1 MAETHFSSE
10 NRHIEKPK
18 KGLKSTA
25 WLVAI
30 AGIIVFVL
38 VLSGEFK
45 VPQNSV
51 AQSPTNISET
61 GLFPIVNNNGR
72 MESPFVA
79 VVEAVK
85 NAVVNVSAS
94 SKGQQR
100 FHWWQPGS
108 RGSTS
113 SGSGFFFREDGY
125 ILTNNHVVSGA
136 DKVTVRTSTGYT
148 YDAEVIGTDP
158 QTDLAVLKVDPQEEI
173 VIIPFGNS
181 DEIKVGDWAIAIG
194 NPFPQ
199 QGLDRTVT
207 VGVISA
213 KGRSNLR
220 FGSETPQYQDY
231 IQTDASINPGNSGGP
246 LLNLRGEAIGVN
258 AAISSPTGTSVGVG
272 FAIPIDLA
280 RAIVPDLITNG
291 KASRGWL
298 GVWFAPLTQREAK
311 RQGLDEVKGVIIDS
325 VFINSPADVAGI
337 ESGDVIVGFNNHQ
350 VENTSQLSVLVSTT
364 KSGQEVPID
373 IIRDRRKVTLSTIMA
388 DRENFLANARQ
399 ATRAQ
404 TQAADDFDVREWNGM
419 EIMEFTP
426 EIARAL
432 ELETEHDNGIYVRR
446 VYPGSAADRAS
457 ISRGTI
463 ILQVDEVVVRT
474 LKEMEDSIQRLK
486 KSSRAIGLIV
496 QEPDGT
502 IARKVIRR

>member
-10 NRHIEKPK
+10 NKPIEKPK
-18 KGLKSTA
+18 QGFKSTA
-25 WLVAI
+25 LIVAL

-45 VPQNSV
+45 VPQNSQ

-61 GLFPIVNNNGR
+61 GLFPLVENNGK

-85 NAVVNVSAS
+85 NAVVNVSAR
-94 SKGQQR
+94 SKEQQR
-100 FHWWQPGS
+100 LHWWQQRG
-108 RGSTS
+108 RGSVS

-148 YDAEVIGTDP
+148 YDAEVVGTDP

-173 VIIPFGNS
+173 VIIPFGYS
-181 DEIKVGDWAIAIG
+181 DQIKVGDWAIAIG

-220 FGSETPQYQDY
+220 FGTDTPQYQDY

-246 LLNLRGEAIGVN
+246 LLNLRGEAVGVN

-291 KASRGWL
+291 KVSRGWL

-325 VFINSPADVAGI
+325 VFINSPAYVAGI

-350 VENTSQLSVLVSTT
+350 VENTGQLSVLVSTT
-364 KSGQEVPID
+364 RSGQEVPID
-373 IIRDRRKVTLSTIMA
+373 IIRDRRKMTLNTVVA
-388 DRENFLANARQ
+388 DRAQFLANVRSRTQ
-399 ATRAQ
+399 TRAK
-404 TQAADDFDVREWNGM
+404 DDFETIEWNGM

-426 EIARAL
+426 EIAGAL
-432 ELETEHDNGIYVRR
+432 DLDTELDNGLYVRQI
-446 VYPGSAADRAS
+446 YPGSEADRAS
-457 ISRGTI
+457 ISRGTV

-474 LKEMEDSIQRLK
+474 LEDMKDAIRKLR

-496 QEPDGT
+496 QEPNGILT
-502 IARKVIRR
+502 RKVIRR

>member
-10 NRHIEKPK
+10 NRPTEKPK
-18 KGLKSTA
+18 KGFKSA
-25 WLVAI
+25 ALVAALTVVLI
-30 AGIIVFVL
+30 FVL

-45 VPQNSV
+45 IPQSTV

-61 GLFPIVNNNGR
+61 GRFPIVENNGK

-79 VVEAVK
+79 VVAAVK
-85 NAVVNVSAS
+85 NAVVNVSAR
-94 SKGQQR
+94 SKEQQR

-125 ILTNNHVVSGA
+125 ILTNNHVVAGA
-136 DKVTVRTSTGYT
+136 DKVTVRTSTGYA
-148 YDAEVIGTDP
+148 YDAEVVGTDP
-158 QTDLAVLKVDPQEEI
+158 QTDLAVLKVEPQEEI

-199 QGLDRTVT
+199 HGLDRTVT

-258 AAISSPTGTSVGVG
+258 AAISSPTGSSVGVG

-280 RAIVPDLITNG
+280 RAIVPDLITSG

-298 GVWFAPLTQREAK
+298 GVWFAPLTEREAK
-311 RQGLDEVKGVIIDS
+311 RQGLDAVKGVIIDS
-325 VFINSPADVAGI
+325 VFVNSPAYVAGV

-350 VENTSQLSVLVSTT
+350 VENTGQLSVLVSTT
-364 KSGQEVPID
+364 RSGQEVPID
-373 IIRDRRKVTLSTIMA
+373 IIRDSRSLTLNTVMA
-388 DRENFLANARQ
+388 DRDKFLANARQ
-399 ATRAQ
+399 GTQ

-426 EIARAL
+426 EIVKAL
-432 ELETEHDNGIYVRR
+432 DLDTEHDKGIYVRR

-474 LKEMEDSIQRLK
+474 LEEMENSIQKLR
-486 KSSRAIGLIV
+486 KSTRAIGLIV

>member
-1 MAETHFSSE
+1 MSETHFPSE

-25 WLVAI
+25 WIVAI
-30 AGIIVFVL
+30 AGITVFVL

-45 VPQNSV
+45 IPQNIV

-61 GLFPIVNNNGR
+61 GLVPIVNNNGR

-158 QTDLAVLKVDPQEEI
+158 QTDLAVLKVEPQEKI

-220 FGSETPQYQDY
+220 FGSDTPQYQDY

-325 VFINSPADVAGI
+325 VFKNSPAYIAGI
-337 ESGDVIVGFNNHQ
+337 ESGDVIVGFNNHK
-350 VENTSQLSVLVSTT
+350 VENTGQLSVLVSTT
-364 KSGQEVPID
+364 RSGQEVPID
-373 IIRDRRKVTLSTIMA
+373 IIRDRRKMTLNTIVA
-388 DRENFLANARQ
+388 DRETFLAKASS
-399 ATRAQ
+399 RAQ

-432 ELETEHDNGIYVRR
+432 DLDTELDKGLYVRR

>member
-10 NRHIEKPK
+10 NRHIERPK
-18 KGLKSTA
+18 KGFKSA
-25 WLVAI
+25 ALIAALVGVLI
-30 AGIIVFVL
+30 FVL

-61 GLFPIVNNNGR
+61 GLFPIVQNNGK

-85 NAVVNVSAS
+85 NAVVNVSART
-94 SKGQQR
+94 KKQQR

-108 RGSTS
+108 RGSIS

-148 YDAEVIGTDP
+148 YDAEVVGTDP
-158 QTDLAVLKVDPQEEI
+158 QTDLAVLKVEPQEEI

-181 DEIKVGDWAIAIG
+181 DDIKVGDWAIAIG

-258 AAISSPTGTSVGVG
+258 AAISSPTGSSVGVG

-311 RQGLDEVKGVIIDS
+311 RQGLDAVKGVIIDS
-325 VFINSPADVAGI
+325 VFVNSPADDAGVV
-337 ESGDVIVGFNNHQ
+337 SGDVIVGFNNHQ
-350 VENTSQLSVLVSTT
+350 VENTGQLSVLVSTT

-373 IIRDRRKVTLSTIMA
+373 IIRDARPITLNTVMA
-388 DRENFLANARQ
+388 DRAKFLANARQ
-399 ATRAQ
+399 GTQTR
-404 TQAADDFDVREWNGM
+404 AADDFDVRVWNGM

-426 EIARAL
+426 EIAGAL
-432 ELETEHDNGIYVRR
+432 DLDTEHDNGIYVRR

-474 LKEMEDSIQRLK
+474 LKEMENSIQKLR

>member
-10 NRHIEKPK
+10 NRLIKKPK

-25 WLVAI
+25 LIVAL
-30 AGIIVFVL
+30 AGVMIFVL

-45 VPQNSV
+45 IPQNSL

-61 GLFPIVNNNGR
+61 GLFPLVDNNGR
-72 MESPFVA
+72 IESPFVA

-85 NAVVNVSAS
+85 NAVVNVSAR
-94 SKGQQR
+94 SKEQQR
-100 FHWWQPGS
+100 FHWWQQGS
-108 RGSTS
+108 RRSTS

-148 YDAEVIGTDP
+148 YDAEVVGTDP
-158 QTDLAVLKVDPQEEI
+158 QTDLAVLKVEPQEEI

-220 FGSETPQYQDY
+220 FSSETPYYQDY

-258 AAISSPTGTSVGVG
+258 AAISSPTGSSVGVG

-280 RAIVPDLITNG
+280 RAIVPDLITYG
-291 KASRGWL
+291 KVSRGWL

-325 VFINSPADVAGI
+325 VFVNSPADVAGI

-350 VENTSQLSVLVSTT
+350 VENTGQLSVLVSTT

-373 IIRDRRKVTLSTIMA
+373 IIRDRRKMTLNTIVA
-388 DRENFLANARQ
+388 DRDKSLAKASS
-399 ATRAQ
+399 RAQ
-404 TQAADDFDVREWNGM
+404 IQAADDFDFRVWNGM

-426 EIARAL
+426 EIASVL

-474 LKEMEDSIQRLK
+474 LKEMEDSIQRLR

>member
-10 NRHIEKPK
+10 NKPIEKPK
-18 KGLKSTA
+18 KGFKSTA
-25 WLVAI
+25 LIVAL
-30 AGIIVFVL
+30 AGILVFVL

-45 VPQNSV
+45 IPQNSQ

-61 GLFPIVNNNGR
+61 GLFPLVDNNGR

-85 NAVVNVSAS
+85 NAVVNVSAR
-94 SKGQQR
+94 SKEQQR
-100 FHWWQPGS
+100 FHWWQRGS

-136 DKVTVRTSTGYT
+136 DKITVRTSTGYT
-148 YDAEVIGTDP
+148 YDAEVVGTDP
-158 QTDLAVLKVDPQEEI
+158 QTDLAVLKVEPQEEI

-181 DEIKVGDWAIAIG
+181 DDIKVGDWAIAIG

-258 AAISSPTGTSVGVG
+258 AAISSPTGSSVGVG

-350 VENTSQLSVLVSTT
+350 VENTGQLSVLVSTT

-373 IIRDRRKVTLSTIMA
+373 IIRDRRKMTLNTVVA
-388 DRENFLANARQ
+388 DRAQFLANVRSRTQTRTQ
-399 ATRAQ
+399 AT
-404 TQAADDFDVREWNGM
+404 DDFNILEWNGM

-474 LKEMEDSIQRLK
+474 LNEMEDSIQRLR

>member
-10 NRHIEKPK
+10 NKPIEKPK
-18 KGLKSTA
+18 KGFKSTA
-25 WLVAI
+25 LIVAL
-30 AGIIVFVL
+30 AGILVFVL

-45 VPQNSV
+45 IPQNSV

-61 GLFPIVNNNGR
+61 GLFPLVENNGK

-85 NAVVNVSAS
+85 NAVVNVSAR
-94 SKGQQR
+94 SKEQQR
-100 FHWWQPGS
+100 FHWWQRGS

-113 SGSGFFFREDGY
+113 SGSGFFFRKDGY

-136 DKVTVRTSTGYT
+136 DKITVRTSTGYT
-148 YDAEVIGTDP
+148 YDAEVVGTDP
-158 QTDLAVLKVDPQEEI
+158 QTDLAVLKVEPQEEI

-181 DEIKVGDWAIAIG
+181 DDIKVGDWAIAIG

-258 AAISSPTGTSVGVG
+258 AAISSPTGSSVGVG

-280 RAIVPDLITNG
+280 RAIVPDLITSG
-291 KASRGWL
+291 KVSRGWL

-311 RQGLDEVKGVIIDS
+311 RQGLNEVKGVIIDS

-350 VENTSQLSVLVSTT
+350 VKNTGQLSVLVSTT

-373 IIRDRRKVTLSTIMA
+373 IIRDRRKMTLNTVVA
-388 DRENFLANARQ
+388 DRAQFLANVRSRTQTRTQ
-399 ATRAQ
+399 AT
-404 TQAADDFDVREWNGM
+404 DDFPVLEWNGM

-474 LKEMEDSIQRLK
+474 LNEMEDSIQRLR